1 MVFAVPPSTTSSPP
15 WATGLNRS
23 RLNVSGRSCP
33 FDINPVMPTRYPAI
47 PPGRSRSAVVD
58 SKFQNS
64 VWPAARTVCWP
75 LFGSYGKASIVSG
88 TLSPS
93 RSVLLTLPEPS
104 PGSRILIDPF
114 VDKTGNEQGSKERI
128 VGRRREYID
137 RSAHSETV
145 LLRDNAGVGNTV
157 AIRIGQLDPDHALR
171 AVPDRE
177 DVAGDRAAEGSGKG
191 VFRQP
196 VSGFAR
202 QSERTVLCALREK
215 ECLAEVLE

>member
-1 MVFAVPPSTTSSPP
+1 
-15 WATGLNRS
+15 
-23 RLNVSGRSCP
+23 
-33 FDINPVMPTRYPAI
+33 
-47 PPGRSRSAVVD
+47 
-58 SKFQNS
+58 
-64 VWPAARTVCWP
+64 P

-88 TLSPS
+88 TLSP
-93 RSVLLTLPEPS
+93 VTV
-104 PGSRILIDPF
+104 GLIDVARTVSRLQDSDRPV

-196 VSGFAR
+196 VVDLLDRASAPSCVPSAR
-202 QSERTVLCALREK
+202 KNASRKFSSDWGMTEAKSDGSCGKGVPLPSCT
-215 ECLAEVLE
+215 